1 MCAAKSATASGVCFL
16 CHRRH
21 RWHKY
26 PLLSTDPSCRLWFV
40 TRDTNGRSV
49 MAIVE
54 SAQSQWGWVGS
65 VVRFEGGNAEQC
77 RSDGGVW
84 TRPQRPKVSGGV
96 GGGVWWW
103 WGLGE

>member
-1 MCAAKSATASGVCFL
+1 MIWRSVCRESATASGVCFL

-54 SAQSQWGWVGS
+54 SAQSQWGWVGGVGG

-77 RSDGGVW
+77 RSDGGVG
-84 TRPQRPKVSGGV
+84 TRP
-96 GGGVWWW
+96 
-103 WGLGE
+103 